1 MSKEEIIESLKDILD
16 EINETSKD
24 SFVDITYIKE
34 TIQDILNQNKDE
46 TRDDLLNLNPQKTS
60 TPPLQKSKDLKDWE
74 RKRKKWKEQTKYLG
88 SKTWKWWQKTKTKM
102 TFVDYIIKERS
113 RKFLSISLMDMEKSN
128 YKGTLEEWFSDM
140 YTEYKIINQN
150 KDEKN
155 N

>member
-88 SKTWKWWQKTKTKM
+88 SKTWKWW
-102 TFVDYIIKERS
+102 
-113 RKFLSISLMDMEKSN
+113 
-128 YKGTLEEWFSDM
+128 
-140 YTEYKIINQN
+140 
-150 KDEKN
+150 
-155 N
+155 